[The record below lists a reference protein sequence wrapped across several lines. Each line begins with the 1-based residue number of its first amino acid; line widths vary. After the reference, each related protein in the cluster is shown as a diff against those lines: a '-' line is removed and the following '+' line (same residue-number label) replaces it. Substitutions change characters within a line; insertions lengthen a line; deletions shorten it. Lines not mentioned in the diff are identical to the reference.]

1 MDHFIMSAVPQ
12 LPQQRSVPTLK
23 LLQRELYKVA
33 DKWED
38 IGIQLDID
46 EDLLCKVKSDNHGDK
61 NCLREMLRIWLKRE
75 SPQSSWTDL
84 AEGLEYLEE
93 EDLAKKLK
101 EKYCV

>member
-1 MDHFIMSAVPQ
+1 MSAVPQ

-46 EDLLCKVKSDNHGDK
+46 DDLLDKVKLDNHGDSK
-61 NCLREMLRIWLKRE
+61 NCLRGMLRIWLKRE
-75 SPQSSWTDL
+75 SPQPSWTDL

-93 EDLAKKLK
+93 DLAKKLK